1 MSTQDFV
8 ASVFTLVA
16 SVAVVG
22 IIKLISILL
31 SSL

>member
-8 ASVFTLVA
+8 ASVFTIVA

-31 SSL
+31 

>member
-1 MSTQDFV
+1 MSTQDIV
-8 ASVFTLVA
+8 ASVFTIVA

-31 SSL
+31 S

>member
-8 ASVFTLVA
+8 ASVFTIVA

-31 SSL
+31 S

>member
-8 ASVFTLVA
+8 ASVFTIVA

-22 IIKLISILL
+22 IIKLISIIF
-31 SSL
+31 S